1 MVRLL
6 GCRIQTQ
13 GSLLCW
19 QRAMLANRLAKTG
32 KEWTD
37 IFAQHNS
44 GTYNNQV
51 CVSLLLSTDQQPVH

>member
-1 MVRLL
+1 
-6 GCRIQTQ
+6 
-13 GSLLCW
+13 
-19 QRAMLANRLAKTG
+19 MLANRLAKTG

-51 CVSLLLSTDQQPVH
+51 CISFCSSLPINSLYTNLSSGVGGTISGWW

>member
-1 MVRLL
+1 
-6 GCRIQTQ
+6 
-13 GSLLCW
+13 
-19 QRAMLANRLAKTG
+19 MLANRLAKTG

-51 CVSLLLSTDQQPVH
+51 CVSFYYSLLTNNPHTNHSTGVGTISGWW

>member
-1 MVRLL
+1 
-6 GCRIQTQ
+6 
-13 GSLLCW
+13 
-19 QRAMLANRLAKTG
+19 MLANRLAKTG

-51 CVSLLLSTDQQPVH
+51 CVSFYYSLLTNNP